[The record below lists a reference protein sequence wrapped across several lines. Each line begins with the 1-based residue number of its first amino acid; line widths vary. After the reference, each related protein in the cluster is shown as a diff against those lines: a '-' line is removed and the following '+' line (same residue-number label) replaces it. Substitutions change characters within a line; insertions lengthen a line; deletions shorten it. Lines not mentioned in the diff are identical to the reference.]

1 MGGFVLGSVMAQV
14 HGEKIICLVKKT
26 PQKDGCLPCSL
37 VLWLQCYGR
46 IGVWCD
52 SSFSDCD
59 SVFIVYNLWCIV

>member
-14 HGEKIICLVKKT
+14 HGEKIICLVKKHH
-26 PQKDGCLPCSL
+26 KRMAVCRVVWFYGCN
-37 VLWLQCYGR
+37 VMA
-46 IGVWCD
+46 VWCD